1 MSLASRALFRSL
13 ALGLPGFLACTPA
26 AAQLLDPSFGDRGQL
41 TEGFAA
47 VTGFD
52 DDFALAACATP
63 GGTLT
68 VYGAASSNV
77 RVVTLRLRSDGSLDT
92 TFSGDGKESFDWP
105 GERMFDRERVG
116 LCMGNG
122 DAVLAQ
128 PALEAGDE
136 RIVLVRVRAQ
146 TGLPDPTWGSGGFAV
161 LDLDA
166 LSTGLA
172 QRESPLGL
180 NLAADGGVDLTGDV
194 ALSDGGTR
202 GFAVRIDPAG
212 TVRAA
217 SIYRQDQYSRFA
229 FAAAA
234 EAPDGTL
241 WLSGR
246 AVRASNALPTYLRLR
261 VDPQTLA
268 LVQALPGAAL
278 LHRVGRGRLV
288 APGVFASVAHRLE
301 PGAAD
306 VPVLLLQ
313 RESGTNVLE
322 LPALLPIQGQPGKQ
336 LPHDQDGDVIPLP
349 DGSVLVTGTAG
360 LDNDTAGKAL
370 YQIRVLLAAGSEPD
384 RVDTRFG
391 TGGIW
396 QFSRLQPGCSQPND
410 QSMRRTTLW
419 NGHVTVVGAARTQN
433 CINSQDHD
441 YWVLRMRIDAL
452 HIDGF
457 E

>member
-1 MSLASRALFRSL
+1 MSFSSCVLIRCL
-13 ALGLPGFLACTPA
+13 ALGLAVSLACVPA
-26 AAQLLDPSFGDRGQL
+26 EAQLLDPSFGDRGQL

-47 VTGFD
+47 VASYD
-52 DDFALAACATP
+52 DDLALAACATA

-68 VYGAASSNV
+68 VYGSASSNV
-77 RVVTLRLRSDGSLDT
+77 RVVTMRLRGDGSLDT
-92 TFSGDGKESFDWP
+92 SFSADGKESFDWP
-105 GERMFDRERVG
+105 GTRIFDRERVG

-128 PALEAGDE
+128 PANEAGDE
-136 RIVLVRVRAQ
+136 RIVLVRIRAE
-146 TGLPDPTWGSGGFAV
+146 TGLPDPTWGSGGFV
-161 LDLDA
+161 VVDLDV
-166 LSTGLA
+166 LSAELG
-172 QRESPLGL
+172 QRETPLGL

-194 ALSDGGTR
+194 ALSNNGSR
-202 GFAVRIDPAG
+202 GFLVRIGPTG
-212 TVRAA
+212 VVRAA
-217 SIYRQDQYSRFA
+217 AIYRQDQYWRFTL
-229 FAAAA
+229 AAAA
-234 EAPDGTL
+234 EAPDGSV

-246 AVRASNALPTYLRLR
+246 AVQASNFLTTFVRLR

-268 LVQALPGAAL
+268 LVQALPGSAPL
-278 LHRVGRGRLV
+278 DRVGRGRLV
-288 APGVFASVAHRLE
+288 APGVFASVAHRRE
-301 PGAAD
+301 AGAAD
-306 VPVLLLQ
+306 VPVLLVH
-313 RESGTNVLE
+313 RETGTTVLE
-322 LPALLPIQGQPGKQ
+322 LPTLLPVMGQPGKQ

-360 LDNDTAGKAL
+360 LDNDIGGKAL

-419 NGHVTVVGAARTQN
+419 NGRVTVVGAARTQN
-433 CINSQDHD
+433 CFNSQDHD

>member
-1 MSLASRALFRSL
+1 MISPQNALL
-13 ALGLPGFLACTPA
+13 TLLGLITLAATPA
-26 AAQLLDPSFGDRGQL
+26 MRAEAQLLDHSFGQRGQL
-41 TEGFAA
+41 TEGFSA
-47 VTGFD
+47 TNSFD
-52 DDFALAACATP
+52 DDLALAACATA

-68 VYGAASSNV
+68 VYGSASSNV
-77 RVVTLRLRSDGSLDT
+77 RVVTMRLRGDGSLDT
-92 TFSGDGKESFDWP
+92 SFSVDGKESFDWP
-105 GERMFDRERVG
+105 GTRMFDRERVG

-128 PALEAGDE
+128 PANEAGDE

-146 TGLPDPTWGSGGFAV
+146 TGLPDPTWGSGGFV
-161 LDLDA
+161 VVDLDA
-166 LSTGLA
+166 LSTGLG
-172 QRESPLGL
+172 QRETPLGL

-194 ALSDGGTR
+194 ALSNNGSR
-202 GFAVRIDPAG
+202 GFLVRIDPAG
-212 TVRAA
+212 VVRAA
-217 SIYRQDQYSRFA
+217 AIYTQDQYSRFA
-229 FAAAA
+229 LAGAA
-234 EAPDGTL
+234 EAPDGSL

-246 AVRASNALPTYLRLR
+246 AVRTSSNLPTFLRLR

-268 LVQALPGAAL
+268 LVQALPGSAL

-288 APGVFASVAHRLE
+288 APGVFASVAHRRE
-301 PGAAD
+301 TGAAD
-306 VPVLLLQ
+306 VPVLLLH
-313 RESGTNVLE
+313 RETGTTLLE
-322 LPALLPIQGQPGKQ
+322 LPALLPVLGQAGKQ
-336 LPHDQDGDVIPLP
+336 LPHDQDGDAIPLP

-360 LDNDTAGKAL
+360 LDNDIGGKAL

-419 NGHVTVVGAARTQN
+419 NGRVTVVGAARTQN
-433 CINSQDHD
+433 CTNSQDHD

>member
-1 MSLASRALFRSL
+1 MPVLQRIAFHC
-13 ALGLPGFLACTPA
+13 LGLLTLGVGNVAPGY
-26 AAQLLDPSFGDRGQL
+26 AQILDASFGDRGQL
-41 TEGFAA
+41 TEGFAM
-47 VTGFD
+47 VSGRD

-68 VYGAASSNV
+68 VYGTASGSV
-77 RVVTLRLRSDGSLDT
+77 RVVTLRLRSDGGLDAS
-92 TFSGDGKESFDWP
+92 FSGDGKESFDWP
-105 GERMFDRERVG
+105 GERISHRERVG
-116 LCMGNG
+116 LCMSNG

-136 RIVLVRVRAQ
+136 RIVLVRVQAQ
-146 TGLPDPTWGSGGFAV
+146 TGLPDPAWGSGGFVV

-166 LSTGLA
+166 LGTELA
-172 QRESPLGL
+172 QRETPLGL
-180 NLAADGGVDLTGDV
+180 NLAADGGVYLTGDV
-194 ALSDGGTR
+194 ALSNGGTR

-217 SIYRQDQYSRFA
+217 AIYRQDQYWRFGL
-229 FAAAA
+229 AAAA
-234 EAPDGTL
+234 EAPDGNV

-246 AVRASNALPTYLRLR
+246 AVPASNGLPTFLRLR

-268 LVQALPGAAL
+268 LVQALPGSAPL
-278 LHRVGRGRLV
+278 DRVGRGRMV
-288 APGVFASVAHRLE
+288 APGVFASVAHRRE

-306 VPVLLLQ
+306 VPVLLLH

-322 LPALLPIQGQPGKQ
+322 LPALLPVLGQPGKQ

-360 LDNDTAGKAL
+360 LDNDIGGKAL
-370 YQIRVLLAAGSEPD
+370 YQIRVLLAAGGEPD

-391 TGGIW
+391 IGGIW

-419 NGHVTVVGAARTQN
+419 NGRVTVVGAARTQN
-433 CINSQDHD
+433 CTNNEDHD
-441 YWVLRMRIDAL
+441 YWVLRMQIDAL

>member
-1 MSLASRALFRSL
+1 MSLVSRVLFRSL
-13 ALGLPGFLACTPA
+13 ALCLPGFLACTPA
-26 AAQLLDPSFGDRGQL
+26 MAQLLDPSFGDRGQL
-41 TEGFAA
+41 TEGFAM

-68 VYGAASSNV
+68 VYGSASSNG
-77 RVVTLRLRSDGSLDT
+77 RVVTLRLRSDGSLDA

-136 RIVLVRVRAQ
+136 RIVLVRVRTQ
-146 TGLPDPTWGSGGFAV
+146 TGLPDPTWGSGGFVV

-166 LSTGLA
+166 LSTELA
-172 QRESPLGL
+172 QRETPLGL

-194 ALSDGGTR
+194 ALSDGSTR

-234 EAPDGTL
+234 EAPDSSL

-246 AVRASNALPTYLRLR
+246 AVRRSNGLSTFLRLR
-261 VDPQTLA
+261 VDPQSLA
-268 LVQALPGAAL
+268 LVQALPGSAL

-288 APGVFASVAHRLE
+288 APGVFASVAHRRE

-313 RESGTNVLE
+313 RESGTHVLE
-322 LPALLPIQGQPGKQ
+322 LPALLPVMGQPGKQ

-349 DGSVLVTGTAG
+349 DGSLLITGTAG

-396 QFSRLQPGCSQPND
+396 QFSRLQPGCSEPND

-419 NGHVTVVGAARTQN
+419 NGRVTVVGAARTQD

>member
-1 MSLASRALFRSL
+1 
-13 ALGLPGFLACTPA
+13 
-26 AAQLLDPSFGDRGQL
+26 LDPSFGDRGQL

-47 VTGFD
+47 VAGHD

-77 RVVTLRLRSDGSLDT
+77 RVVTMRLRSDGSLDT
-92 TFSGDGKESFDWP
+92 GFSGDGKESFDWP
-105 GERMFDRERVG
+105 GERVFDRERVG

-128 PALEAGDE
+128 PAREAGDE

-146 TGLPDPTWGSGGFAV
+146 TGLPDLSWGSGGFVV

-172 QRESPLGL
+172 QRETPLGL
-180 NLAADGGVDLTGDV
+180 NLAGDGGVDLTGDV
-194 ALSDGGTR
+194 ALSNGGTR
-202 GFAVRIDPAG
+202 GFAVRIDPTG

-217 SIYRQDQYSRFA
+217 AIYRQDLYSRFA

-234 EAPDGTL
+234 EAPDGSL

-246 AVRASNALPTYLRLR
+246 AVRTSNALPTHLHLR

-268 LVQALPGAAL
+268 LVQALPGSAL
-278 LHRVGRGRLV
+278 LHRVGRGRMV

-306 VPVLLLQ
+306 VPVLLQ